1 MTVGARILLVED
13 EDDAREL
20 LVSGLK
26 RLGYQAH
33 GACDGLAAVEQ
44 LDQPWDAVVTDL
56 MMPRMNGIQVLAAVR
71 EKCPGAVRVVI
82 TSFGDRDRVIS
93 ALNNGADYLIE
104 KPFSTKQIAE
114 ILGRL
119 LAERKQSG
127 NQIDQLFSLRLA
139 ELNLSERERSLVVF
153 VLKGLPNKDI
163 ARNLNI
169 GEQTV
174 KNYLGNVYSKL
185 GVSSRSELFHLIF
198 PV

>member
-1 MTVGARILLVED
+1 MTSSARILLVED
-13 EDDAREL
+13 EKDAREL
-20 LVSGLK
+20 LVSGLN
-26 RLGYQAH
+26 RLGYQAY
-33 GACDGLAAVEQ
+33 GACDGMVAVEQ

-71 EKCPGAVRVVI
+71 DKCPGAVRVVI
-82 TSFGDRDRVIS
+82 TSFGDRDRVLA

-119 LAERKQSG
+119 LAERKQTG

-139 ELNLSERERSLVVF
+139 ELDLNERERSLVVF
-153 VLKGLPNKDI
+153 VLKGLPNKEI
-163 ARNLNI
+163 ANHLKI

-174 KNYLGNVYSKL
+174 KNYLGNVYAKL